1 MSGWNVNGIV
11 QEYQGFAEPK
21 VRECD
26 VKYITEYKITKLAGF
41 FREKSNISG
50 QSSSR
55 NAVLTSS
62 RMRNLLLASAAA
74 TVVWITTGV
83 LWGKG
88 YL

>member
-1 MSGWNVNGIV
+1 M

-21 VRECD
+21 VRVCD

-41 FREKSNISG
+41 FRENRSSS

-55 NAVLTSS
+55 SPVLTSS

-74 TVVWITTGV
+74 IAVWITTGV
-83 LWGKG
+83 LWGEG